1 MKAILI
7 DDEKLALDYLEH
19 QLLKVADIDIVGKYT
34 NPFMGKEGAL
44 RDKVDIV
51 FLDIQ
56 LPEING
62 IELAGEILLERPEMN
77 IVFITAYD
85 RYAIEAFE
93 LNALDYILK
102 PVSTERIVKTIRRV
116 QNQGEGKETVSI
128 PPARKIHMKLFKQVL
143 IETEKGHYTPLRWR
157 TAKAQELF
165 HYLLHHYGQLIR
177 KSVLIELLW
186 PEYEPN
192 RAYAQLYTAIYHIR
206 KTLEPFNIHFQILNV
221 MDGYI
226 LKIEGVQL
234 DVEEWENYIL
244 LENPI
249 NEETIHKYEELML
262 LYTDDY
268 LSEYDYWWAESKRQR
283 LRDLWIR
290 KNLQIAEWYYAS
302 NQKENAIEKYQE
314 ICRRHPVTE
323 EAHYALMQIYAS
335 EQNNIMVHQQY
346 ELLAKVLMEEFNVY
360 PSTSIK
366 AWYQKWSQ
374 KSKE

>member
-19 QLLKVADIDIVGKYT
+19 QLLKAADVQIVGKYT
-34 NPFMGKEGAL
+34 NPLIGKERVL
-44 RDKVDIV
+44 KEEVDIV

-56 LPEING
+56 LPEVNG
-62 IELAGEILLERPEMN
+62 IELAEQILLHNPKAN

-102 PVSTERIVKTIRRV
+102 PVSPERLVKTIQRIQKR
-116 QNQGEGKETVSI
+116 GEEGKTVSI
-128 PPARKIHMKLFKQVL
+128 PTARKIHIKQFKQVL
-143 IETEKGHYTPLRWR
+143 IETEGSHYTPLRWR

-165 HYLLHHYGQLIR
+165 HYLLHHNGQLIR
-177 KSVLIELLW
+177 KSALIELLW

-206 KTLEPFNIHFQILNV
+206 KTLDFLDTHFQISNV

-226 LKIEGVQL
+226 LTMEDVQL
-234 DVEEWENYIL
+234 DVEEWENYML
-244 LENPI
+244 LENPVD
-249 NEETIHKYEELML
+249 EKTIEQYEKLML

-283 LRDLWIR
+283 LRDLWLR
-290 KNLQIAEWYYAS
+290 KNLQIAEWYYSS
-302 NQKENAIEKYQE
+302 NQIENAIEKYHE

-335 EQNNIMVHQQY
+335 EQNNLLVHQQY
-346 ELLAKVLMEEFNVY
+346 DLLTKVLMEEFNEH
-360 PSTSIK
+360 PSSYITE
-366 AWYQKWSQ
+366 WYQNWNEI
-374 KSKE
+374 SKE